1 MTPRL
6 FVLLFVAGLLVLG
19 ILAIACGDDGGG
31 NDEDAI
37 RDTFQAVTDAC
48 NAGDSERVAEL
59 ETSAGPGCLPH
70 GLHEFLSVRVEG
82 DPSRQHDSDRYA
94 VGNSNSPTGWYS
106 NPTTVN
112 KPKGLVAEQHA
123 SHSAAGQ
130 RPIGKERTQSRSN

>member
-1 MTPRL
+1 MKPRL

-59 ETSAGPGCLPH
+59 ETSARPGCLPH

-82 DPSRQHDSDRYA
+82 DQAQVD
-94 VGNSNSPTGWYS
+94 
-106 NPTTVN
+106 TTHTHN
-112 KPKGLVAEQHA
+112 GEAEIEFLIF
-123 SHSAAGQ
+123 
-130 RPIGKERTQSRSN
+130 RKEDGSWLFHGEGRLP